1 MKISKIRIAKFRGI
15 KFSSILLPDHGVL
28 IGDNNTGKSTV
39 FEALDLTLG
48 PDRLNRR
55 TPINEHDFFKREY
68 FNSDVDKSNPEIRI
82 EVTVTDLDDEQSR
95 RFHEYIEFWNA
106 TDSKLVSGP
115 PLGAID
121 PLVFKR
127 SLRVTFVGKYEEEDD
142 DFSGKTYFTRSLID
156 GDPKEFRKADKRMC
170 GFLYLRALRTGSRAL
185 SLEHGSLLDII
196 LSIKE
201 LRLNIWENIITSLDR
216 TDVAADPK
224 IGVSGVLEGI
234 QSTLNRYVPDNWGTA
249 PRLKVSNLTREDLRK
264 VISAFITDP
273 ASGTSL
279 PYYRQGTGTTNLLVL
294 SMLSMIA
301 EGREGKVIFAMEEP
315 ETAIAPYSQKN
326 IITEVRKLSSQALF
340 TSHSPYVIE
349 EFDINETIVL
359 HKKSNCQLVRRSIE
373 LPAGLKLKR
382 YRQRFKQHFCE
393 CLLTRQLVIAEG
405 ATEATA
411 IVAAARRLSE
421 LNPAI
426 YKPIEALGL
435 AVLDADGE
443 SNIPKLA
450 KMFKSLD
457 KKVFVICDQQTLP
470 ATALIT
476 PHADT
481 LFMHGET
488 KTETVIVNQSH
499 IDAKTRY
506 LTSLVNDGFWI
517 NDFANQYP
525 VPIND
530 VDGALALYL
539 EKNKGNWAV
548 ADFLA
553 QCLEAEMPQFFKD
566 TCAQLRAVIEPP
578 SVAAPQLAA
587 AAPLPGIPTMPGM
600 PPLPVAP

>member
-294 SMLSMIA
+294 SMLSM
-301 EGREGKVIFAMEEP
+301 M
-315 ETAIAPYSQKN
+315 
-326 IITEVRKLSSQALF
+326 
-340 TSHSPYVIE
+340 IE

>member
-405 ATEATA
+405 
-411 IVAAARRLSE
+411 
-421 LNPAI
+421 
-426 YKPIEALGL
+426 
-435 AVLDADGE
+435 
-443 SNIPKLA
+443 
-450 KMFKSLD
+450 
-457 KKVFVICDQQTLP
+457 
-470 ATALIT
+470 
-476 PHADT
+476 
-481 LFMHGET
+481 
-488 KTETVIVNQSH
+488 
-499 IDAKTRY
+499 Y

>member
-15 KFSSILLPDHGVL
+15 KFSSILFPDHGVL

-55 TPINEHDFFKREY
+55 AVINEHDFFKREY
-68 FNSDVDKSNPEIRI
+68 FNSDPDKSNPEIRI

-95 RFHEYIEFWNA
+95 RFHEYIEFWNGPEN
-106 TDSKLVSGP
+106 KLVSGP
-115 PLGAID
+115 PLGAIN
-121 PLVFKR
+121 PQHFKK
-127 SLRVTFVGKYEEEDD
+127 SVRVTFVGKYEEEED
-142 DFSGKTYFTRSLID
+142 DFSGKTYFTKSLQN

-201 LRLNIWENIITSLDR
+201 LRQNIWENIITSLDN

-224 IGVSGVLEGI
+224 VGVSDVLEGI
-234 QSTLNRYVPDNWGTA
+234 QSTLNRYVPNDWGTA
-249 PRLKVSNLTREDLRK
+249 PRLKVSNLTREGLRK
-264 VISAFITDP
+264 VISAFISDP
-273 ASGTSL
+273 ASGASL

-301 EGREGKVIFAMEEP
+301 EGRDGKVIFAMEEP

-326 IITEVRKLSSQALF
+326 IIAEVRKLSSQALF

-349 EFDINETIVL
+349 EFDIDETIML
-359 HKKSNCQLVRRSIE
+359 HKKSNCQLVRRPIE
-373 LPAGLKLKR
+373 LPTGLRLKR

-393 CLLTRQLVIAEG
+393 CLLTRQLIIAEG
-405 ATEATA
+405 ATEATS

-421 LNPAI
+421 LNPVA
-426 YKPIEALGL
+426 YKSVESLGL
-435 AVLDADGE
+435 AVHDADGE

-457 KKVFVICDQQTLP
+457 KKVFVICDQQIPT
-470 ATALIT
+470 AIALIT
-476 PHADT
+476 PHVDH

-488 KTETVIVNQSH
+488 KTEAVIINQSH
-499 IDAKTRY
+499 QNAKVRY
-506 LTSLVNDGFWI
+506 LTTLVDDGFWI
-517 NDFANQYP
+517 NDFVHQFP
-525 VPIND
+525 IPIND

-553 QCLEAEMPQFFKD
+553 QCLEAEIPQFFKD
-566 TCAQLRAVIEPP
+566 MCLQLRAIIQPP
-578 SVAAPQLAA
+578 VVPPHPPIPAPAV
-587 AAPLPGIPTMPGM
+587 PLPGMPGM
-600 PPLPVAP
+600 PPTANMP